1 MDIFHVDGNLTY
13 NNSLY
18 KAYINN
24 NLDFMNKMFLWH
36 LYLAVAY

>member
-18 KAYINN
+18 KVYINS
-24 NLDFMNKMFLWH
+24 NLDFMNEMFLGH
-36 LYLAVAY
+36 LHLAVAH